1 MRRLI
6 WWSLALVA
14 LNGRAVLAEV
24 QLPDSNAGRLFS
36 AWLQTLNRGD
46 RAAMEQFTQTNLPNA
61 RPGFT
66 GFVFDQT
73 GGLDVQQVEPS
84 TDSEVVVLVRAR
96 GPKKQLLRI
105 SSRITTET
113 PPRIADMR
121 LFDAAPPPRAS
132 ATSRPADVQRPAMTE
147 AEAIAAL
154 QAQLERDAAS
164 GRFSG
169 AVMVSKNGKT
179 LFNRAYGLADRDKNT
194 PNKPDTRFR
203 IGSMNKMFTATAV
216 LQLAQA
222 GELTLNDPIG
232 KYIKDYP
239 NPEVA
244 RRVTVHHLL
253 THTGGTGD
261 IFGPDFFKHRLELR
275 THDDYVRLFG
285 KRTSMA
291 VPGSYAYSNF
301 GMILAGVIVERVSG
315 QSYYDYVEKHIF
327 KRAGMTRTGSQP
339 EDQEVPGRA
348 IGYMRSRDG
357 GGLTPNTEVLPYRG
371 TAAGGGYSTVGDLV
385 KFAEALLSHKLL
397 NARYTDLLMLGKV
410 DAGEGRRYAYGF
422 EDERKDGAGPVG
434 HGGSA
439 PGMTGDLRIYP
450 KSGYVVAVLCNID
463 APAARLVS
471 SFLDL
476 RLPK

>member
-6 WWSLALVA
+6 GWSLVLTALISG
-14 LNGRAVLAEV
+14 LVLAEV
-24 QLPDSNAGRLFS
+24 QLPNSTAGRLFS
-36 AWLQTLNRGD
+36 AWLQTLNKGD
-46 RAAMEQFTQTNLPNA
+46 RTAMQQFTQTNLPNA

-66 GFVFDQT
+66 SFVFDQT

-84 TDSEVVVLVRAR
+84 PDSEVVVLVRAR
-96 GPKKQLLRI
+96 GPKKQLLHI

-113 PPRIADMR
+113 PPRIADIR
-121 LFDAAPPPRAS
+121 LSDVTPPPRAS
-132 ATSRPADVQRPAMTE
+132 ATSRSADVQGPAMTE

-154 QAQLERDAAS
+154 QAQLEREAAS

-169 AVMVSKNGKT
+169 AVKVSKNGKT
-179 LFNRAYGLADRDKNT
+179 LFTGAYGLADRDKHT

-203 IGSMNKMFTATAV
+203 VGSMNKMFTATAV

-222 GELTLNDPIG
+222 GKLTLNDPIG

-261 IFGPDFFKHRLELR
+261 IFGPEFFNHRLELR

-291 VPGSYAYSNF
+291 VPGPYAYSNF

-315 QSYYDYVEKHIF
+315 QSYYGYVEEHIF

-348 IGYMRSRDG
+348 TGYMRSRDG

-371 TAAGGGYSTVGDLV
+371 TSAGGGYSTVDDLV
-385 KFAEALLSHKLL
+385 KFADALLSHKLL
-397 NARYTDLLMLGKV
+397 NPRYTEFLLEGKV

-422 EDERKDGAGPVG
+422 EDERKDGAGAVG
-434 HGGSA
+434 HGGNA
-439 PGMTGDLRIYP
+439 PGMSGELRIYP

-463 APAARLVS
+463 PPAARSVS